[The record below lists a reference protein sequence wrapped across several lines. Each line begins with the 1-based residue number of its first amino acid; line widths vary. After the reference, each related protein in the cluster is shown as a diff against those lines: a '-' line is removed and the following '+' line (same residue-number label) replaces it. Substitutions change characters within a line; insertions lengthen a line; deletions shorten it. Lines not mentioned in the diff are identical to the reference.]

1 MIIGLDFDNTIVC
14 YDNAIAIL
22 AEQQFD
28 LPRDLP
34 RTKLGIRDFLRA
46 NGREQD
52 WTRFQ
57 GELYGPGMTHAEPFE
72 HALDV
77 IRELAALGHRL
88 SVISHRTR
96 FPYLG
101 ERHDLHGFAA
111 AWLGDRIPAVFE
123 SVTFHES
130 KPEKIAT
137 IALAGCELFLDDL
150 PEILSDPAF
159 PRSTAGVL
167 FSPHGETG
175 AWRGAR
181 VSSWRDLAIVV
192 KSGVDTRG

>member
-1 MIIGLDFDNTIVC
+1 MIIGFDFDNTIVC

-28 LPRDLP
+28 LPPDLP

-46 NGREQD
+46 RGREEE

-57 GELYGPGMTHAEPFE
+57 GELYGPGMAHAEPFE
-72 HALDV
+72 YAVDV
-77 IRELAALGHRL
+77 IRELAGLGHRL

-101 ERHDLHGFAA
+101 LRYDLHGFAA
-111 AWLGDRIPAVFE
+111 SWLGERIPAAFE
-123 SVTFHES
+123 SVTFHER
-130 KPEKIAT
+130 KAEKIAT
-137 IALAGCELFLDDL
+137 IARTGCELFLDDL
-150 PEILSDPAF
+150 PEILSDSAF
-159 PRSTAGVL
+159 PRSTTGVL
-167 FSPHGETG
+167 FSPNVETST
-175 AWRGAR
+175 WRGAR

-192 KSGVDTRG
+192 KSGVDIRG

>member
-1 MIIGLDFDNTIVC
+1 MIIGFDFDNTIVC

-28 LPRDLP
+28 LPPDLP

-46 NGREQD
+46 RGREEE

-72 HALDV
+72 GALNV
-77 IRELAALGHRL
+77 IETLAGLGHRL
-88 SVISHRTR
+88 NVISHRTR

-101 ERHDLHGFAA
+101 ERHDLHGFAG
-111 AWLGDRIPAVFE
+111 AWVRERVPAVFE
-123 SVTFHES
+123 SVSFHET
-130 KPEKIAT
+130 KEEKIAA
-137 IALAGCELFLDDL
+137 IARSGCDVFLDDL

-159 PRSTAGVL
+159 PSSTKGVL
-167 FSPHGETG
+167 FSPNAE
-175 AWRGAR
+175 
-181 VSSWRDLAIVV
+181 SNSWKGRRIASWQDFIRMV
-192 KSGVDTRG
+192 

>member
-1 MIIGLDFDNTIVC
+1 MIIGFDFDNTIVC

-28 LPRDLP
+28 LPPDLP

-46 NGREQD
+46 RGREEE

-72 HALDV
+72 GALNV
-77 IRELAALGHRL
+77 IETLAGLGHRL
-88 SVISHRTR
+88 NVISHRTR

-101 ERHDLHGFAA
+101 ERHDLHGFAG
-111 AWLGDRIPAVFE
+111 AWVRERVPAVFD
-123 SVTFHES
+123 SVSFHET
-130 KPEKIAT
+130 KAEKIAT
-137 IALAGCELFLDDL
+137 IARFRCDVFLDDL

-159 PRSTAGVL
+159 PSSTIGVL
-167 FSPHGETG
+167 FASNGEG
-175 AWRGAR
+175 
-181 VSSWRDLAIVV
+181 SSWQGQRIASWQDLIGLV
-192 KSGVDTRG
+192 